1 MDSLNKAMS
10 GKVCMVTGATSG
22 IGKET
27 ARELARMAATVVVVS
42 RDPERCA
49 AVVEEFRKETDNQK
63 VDYLM
68 ADLSSQAEI
77 HRLVNDFQHRYDRLD
92 VLVNN
97 AGGFFMRRQL
107 SVDGIEMT
115 LALNH
120 LNYFLLT
127 SLLLDMLRSSSP
139 ARIVNVSSNAH
150 RGASI
155 DFDNLQGEHG
165 YSGWRA
171 YAQSK
176 LANVLHTYEL
186 ARCLDAAR
194 VTANALHPGFVSTRL
209 ARNNGLLFRLVMPL
223 VRIIARSPEEGAR
236 NSVYLASSPD
246 VEGVTGKYFEDEQVV
261 PADPAARDEAT
272 AQKLWQVSEEMT
284 GLVGQ

>member
-1 MDSLNKAMS
+1 MDSVNEAMS

-63 VDYLM
+63 VDYLV
-68 ADLSSQAEI
+68 ADLSSQSEI
-77 HRLVNDFQHRYDRLD
+77 HRLVSDFQHRYDRLD

-176 LANVLHTYEL
+176 LANVLHAYEL
-186 ARCLDAAR
+186 ARCLDAAK
-194 VTANALHPGFVSTRL
+194 VTVNALHPGFVSTRL

-236 NSVYLASSPD
+236 NSVYLASSPE

-284 GLVGQ
+284 GLVG